1 LFRSAAYETIL
12 QDIPLPYQLPGG
24 VRLRTDRLLC
34 RTYSDSVLDFWI
46 NATSV
51 RRRPDMKAAVISSSL
66 IPVARGAAQESHSPQ
81 RVTFER
87 EDAGLDEREP
97 DAIRLTPRQLEVL
110 ALLCEGLPNKLIC
123 RQMRISAGTV
133 KAHISG
139 ILRELGVASRLQAVV
154 TARRLGLVPDS
165 GDESAR
171 GDESRGMVGSRASA
185 TTVTTV
191 DFGQRAA
198 HRLNLTSTGR

>member
-1 LFRSAAYETIL
+1 
-12 QDIPLPYQLPGG
+12 
-24 VRLRTDRLLC
+24 
-34 RTYSDSVLDFWI
+34 
-46 NATSV
+46 
-51 RRRPDMKAAVISSSL
+51 MKAAVISSSL
-66 IPVARGAAQESHSPQ
+66 IPVARGPAPESHGPQ
-81 RVTFER
+81 RVSFER
-87 EDAGLDEREP
+87 EDAGLEEREP

-154 TARRLGLVPDS
+154 TARRLGLVPDA
-165 GDESAR
+165 GAENGR
-171 GDESRGMVGSRASA
+171 GDESRGMVGSRAPA
-185 TTVTTV
+185 ATVTTV
-191 DFGQRAA
+191 DFGQRVA